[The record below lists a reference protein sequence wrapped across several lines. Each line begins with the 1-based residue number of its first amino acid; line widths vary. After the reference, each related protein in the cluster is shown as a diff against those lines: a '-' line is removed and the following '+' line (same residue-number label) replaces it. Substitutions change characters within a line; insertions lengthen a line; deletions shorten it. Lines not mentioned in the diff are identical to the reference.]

1 MNHGFSVAVAV
12 SVQTRAIAERV
23 QELKA
28 KHAAAVAA
36 LLQRYKQ
43 LRSEVGRYNKAL
55 ASVMGSGGP
64 EAGAAAEDVVAGRD
78 Q

>member
-1 MNHGFSVAVAV
+1 MSTTSNATMFAL
-12 SVQTRAIAERV
+12 QTRAVSEKT

-28 KHAAAVAA
+28 KHAAAVTA

-43 LRSEVGRYNKAL
+43 LRSDVSRYNKAL
-55 ASVMGSGGP
+55 ETVMASSSGTVG
-64 EAGAAAEDVVAGRD
+64 EDVSSGRD

>member
-1 MNHGFSVAVAV
+1 V
-12 SVQTRAIAERV
+12 SEKT

-28 KHAAAVAA
+28 KHAAAVTA

-43 LRSEVGRYNKAL
+43 LRSDVGRYNKAL
-55 ASVMGSGGP
+55 ETVMASSSGAVG
-64 EAGAAAEDVVAGRD
+64 EDVSSGRD

>member
-1 MNHGFSVAVAV
+1 
-12 SVQTRAIAERV
+12 V

-28 KHAAAVAA
+28 KHAAAVSA
-36 LLQRYKQ
+36 LLQRYSQ

-55 ASVMGSGGP
+55 ASVMGSGG
-64 EAGAAAEDVVAGRD
+64 ADGAAAGEDVAVGRD